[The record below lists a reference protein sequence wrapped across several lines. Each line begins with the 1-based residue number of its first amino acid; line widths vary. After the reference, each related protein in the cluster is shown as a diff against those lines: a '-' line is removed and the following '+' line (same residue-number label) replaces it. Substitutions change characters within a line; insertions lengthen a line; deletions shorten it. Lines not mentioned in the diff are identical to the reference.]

1 MKNVFLGITIAI
13 FLLCGNAFAQSQQT
27 ADQKAIFAL
36 MTNVGKAWESR
47 DVNKFADNLTED
59 CTHIDPQGVERKGR
73 EEVKKHLQ
81 WVIDNMLQNDNS
93 KMDISDISLRFVNS
107 EAALLSYL
115 AKEAGKSIRQTVVL
129 SKVKNDWKI
138 TSFQL
143 TFVSEQTKTATK

>member
-1 MKNVFLGITIAI
+1 MKNIFLGITIAI
-13 FLLCGNAFAQSQQT
+13 FLLCGNAFAQSQPT

-36 MTNVGKAWESR
+36 MTNVGKAWEAR

-81 WVIDNMLQNDNS
+81 WVIDNMLKNDNS
-93 KMDISDISLRFVNS
+93 KMNISDISLRFVNS
-107 EAALLSYL
+107 EAALLTYL
-115 AKEAGKSIRQTVVL
+115 AIEAGKSIRQTVVL

>member
-13 FLLCGNAFAQSQQT
+13 FLLCGNAFAQSQPT

-93 KMDISDISLRFVNS
+93 KTDISDISLRFVNS